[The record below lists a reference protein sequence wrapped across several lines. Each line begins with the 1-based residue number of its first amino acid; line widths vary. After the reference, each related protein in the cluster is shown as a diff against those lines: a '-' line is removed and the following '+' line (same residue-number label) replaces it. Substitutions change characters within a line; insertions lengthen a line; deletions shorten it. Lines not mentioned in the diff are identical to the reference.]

1 VPWRNV
7 TRNRR
12 GGPGYTVRK
21 THKDMA
27 PDPDTGSRSPKRG
40 NMTIFRP
47 MKWRAVAWLT
57 ALAASVW
64 LMPAGTVLGHKFY
77 ASLAKVEHT
86 ADNRLEVSIRFFP
99 DDLEKAL
106 RDGAAKPVAV
116 EDTRQFASAFE
127 PWFNSVFS
135 LRAGKQVSQFKY
147 LGVEISVHSVWVHLE
162 AVWTTPLDRSS
173 LRNTVLTDLFKD
185 QRNTVNFVEGKK
197 RSTIVFTRDKTTAE
211 ELIPPAPEADRR

>member
-1 VPWRNV
+1 
-7 TRNRR
+7 
-12 GGPGYTVRK
+12 
-21 THKDMA
+21 M
-27 PDPDTGSRSPKRG
+27 KR
-40 NMTIFRP
+40 
-47 MKWRAVAWLT
+47 RAVAWLA

-64 LMPAGTVLGHKFY
+64 LLPGGTVLGHKFY

-116 EDTRQFASAFE
+116 EDTRQFAAAFE

-162 AVWTTPLDRSS
+162 AIWTTPLDRSS

-185 QRNTVNFVEGKK
+185 QKNTVNFVEGKK

>member
-1 VPWRNV
+1 
-7 TRNRR
+7 
-12 GGPGYTVRK
+12 
-21 THKDMA
+21 M
-27 PDPDTGSRSPKRG
+27 
-40 NMTIFRP
+40 
-47 MKWRAVAWLT
+47 AWLA

-64 LMPAGTVLGHKFY
+64 LLPGGTALGHKFY

-86 ADNRLEVSIRFFP
+86 TDNRLEVSIRFFP
-99 DDLEKAL
+99 DDLERAL

-116 EDTRQFASAFE
+116 EDTRQFAAAFE

-135 LRAGKQVSQFKY
+135 LHAGRETSQFKY

-162 AVWTTPLDRSS
+162 AVWTTPLNRSS

-185 QRNTVNFVEGKK
+185 QKNTVNFVEGKK